1 MFKTR
6 ITEML
11 GIEYPLFMGG
21 MQWLSTAEFVAP
33 AAEAGI
39 MAFLTAETFQS
50 AEELRA
56 EIRKTRGMTDRPFG
70 VNISMLPEVAK
81 GGEERSVN
89 FARVAAE
96 EGVAAVET
104 AGRDPSFL
112 VPILNEAGIKIF
124 HKAPAIRYAKKAV
137 AGGVD
142 GIIILGYECGGHP
155 GMFDIPIMVIL
166 PRAVDELNVPIIA
179 AGGIADAR
187 GFAAALAMG
196 ADGVL
201 MGTRFAA
208 TRESTM
214 HENFKQKYVE
224 ATELDTVHIMRSLRN
239 PLRCYRNSAVE
250 KVLDMEARSA
260 TLEELLTIVG
270 GKKGRAAYE
279 AGDWERAPFPCSQA
293 VGMIHEIKT
302 IKEVVTEIIE
312 GAHKILSNLR
322 SLEQK

>member
-1 MFKTR
+1 
-6 ITEML
+6 ML

-39 MAFLTAETFQS
+39 MSFITAETFPTT
-50 AEELRA
+50 EELRD
-56 EIRKTRGMTDRPFG
+56 EIRKTREMTDKPFG
-70 VNISMLPEVAK
+70 VNISMLPEVA
-81 GGEERSVN
+81 GGGDERSIN

-96 EGVAAVET
+96 EGVIAVET

-112 VPILNEAGIKIF
+112 VPILADAGVKVF
-124 HKAPAIRYAKKAV
+124 HKVPALRYAKKAV

-142 GIIILGYECGGHP
+142 GIIILSSECGGHP
-155 GMFDIPIMVIL
+155 GMFDIPMMVIL
-166 PRAVDELNVPIIA
+166 PRAVDELDVPIVA

-187 GFAAALAMG
+187 GFVAALAMG

-250 KVLDMEARSA
+250 QVLEMEARSA
-260 TLEELLTIVG
+260 TLEEILTVVG
-270 GKKGRAAYE
+270 GQKGRAAYE
-279 AGDWERAPFPCSQA
+279 AGDCDRAPFPCSQA
-293 VGMIHEIKT
+293 VGMIREIKT
-302 IKEVVTEIIE
+302 ISEVIAEIIE
-312 GAHKILSNLR
+312 GAHEILTNLR